1 MSITRACGK
10 CTFVAVLDNVL
21 CVHSRESG
29 RSLFLDVM
37 DLIGESEEVDCAG
50 SIIEQKNDYF
60 ESLLRQ
66 KK

>member
-1 MSITRACGK
+1 
-10 CTFVAVLDNVL
+10 
-21 CVHSRESG
+21 
-29 RSLFLDVM
+29 M

-60 ESLLRQ
+60 EGLLRQ